1 MSTLS
6 PKEFRLFIK
15 TMTEEYKDPDQV
27 ELDQVEQDQGDNYF
41 KDLYDDLKRENQLLK
56 KSIAK
61 LTKENMQLHIKCKQR
76 ELDEQKLKEETKEE
90 TKEQIKLDSTYFRKR
105 LNL

>member
-6 PKEFRLFIK
+6 PKEFRLFIR
-15 TMTEEYKDPDQV
+15 TMAEIEPDH
-27 ELDQVEQDQGDNYF
+27 VEQEQEDNYF

-61 LTKENMQLHIKCKQR
+61 LTKENMQLHMKCKQK
-76 ELDEQKLKEETKEE
+76 ELDEQKLKESS
-90 TKEQIKLDSTYFRKR
+90 QINSQNK
-105 LNL
+105 

>member
-6 PKEFRLFIK
+6 PKEFRLYVK
-15 TMTEEYKDPDQV
+15 AMAEEYK
-27 ELDQVEQDQGDNYF
+27 ETNYIVQED

-56 KSIAK
+56 KSVEK
-61 LTKENMQLHIKCKQR
+61 LTKENMQLYIKCKHN
-76 ELDEQKLKEETKEE
+76 ELDKQKSKESKKEEEK
-90 TKEQIKLDSTYFRKR
+90 KVKLDSAYFKKK

>member
-1 MSTLS
+1 MLLVLLNKMSTLS
-6 PKEFRLFIK
+6 PKEFRLYVK
-15 TMTEEYKDPDQV
+15 AMAEEYK
-27 ELDQVEQDQGDNYF
+27 ETNYIVQED

-90 TKEQIKLDSTYFRKR
+90 TKEQIKLDSAYFRKR

>member
-15 TMTEEYKDPDQV
+15 TMAEEYK
-27 ELDQVEQDQGDNYF
+27 ELDCVEKEKEKEQEYNYF
-41 KDLYDDLKRENQLLK
+41 KELYDDLKRENQLLK
-56 KSIAK
+56 KTVEK
-61 LTKENMQLHIKCKQR
+61 LTKENMQLHMKCKQH
-76 ELDEQKLKEETKEE
+76 ELDEQKNKEECKEQVKEE
-90 TKEQIKLDSTYFRKR
+90 VKLDSAYFKKK

>member
-15 TMTEEYKDPDQV
+15 TMAEEYKEIEPDH
-27 ELDQVEQDQGDNYF
+27 VEQKQEQEN

-61 LTKENMQLHIKCKQR
+61 LTKENMQLHMKCKQK
-76 ELDEQKLKEETKEE
+76 ELDEQKLKESN
-90 TKEQIKLDSTYFRKR
+90 QRSS
-105 LNL
+105 